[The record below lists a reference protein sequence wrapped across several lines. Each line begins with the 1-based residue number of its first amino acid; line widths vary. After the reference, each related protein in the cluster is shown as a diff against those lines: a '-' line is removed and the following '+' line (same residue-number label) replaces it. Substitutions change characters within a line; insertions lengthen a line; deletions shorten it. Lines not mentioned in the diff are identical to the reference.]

1 MGFVSLHESSSWPY
15 LLILNL
21 TNTDCIEQQFKGEPV
36 TSLNCVE
43 DLFFSSSILF
53 ELHEDIA
60 FRQYVM
66 VRYNGKYVN
75 LCEREDTTCPIDE
88 FLQRL
93 KDYEIEYAQA
103 CKLPPNAPRSVHLR
117 SMSIH

>member
-1 MGFVSLHESSSWPY
+1 MKMGLISLHESSSWPY

-21 TNTDCIEQQFKGEPV
+21 TSPDCIQQQFLGQPV
-36 TSLNCVE
+36 TTLNCVE

-60 FRQYVM
+60 FRQYM
-66 VRYNGKYVN
+66 KVRYDGEYVK
-75 LCEREDTTCPIDE
+75 LCEREEMECPIDE

-93 KDYEIEYAQA
+93 KDKEIEYA
-103 CKLPPNAPRSVHLR
+103 
-117 SMSIH
+117 